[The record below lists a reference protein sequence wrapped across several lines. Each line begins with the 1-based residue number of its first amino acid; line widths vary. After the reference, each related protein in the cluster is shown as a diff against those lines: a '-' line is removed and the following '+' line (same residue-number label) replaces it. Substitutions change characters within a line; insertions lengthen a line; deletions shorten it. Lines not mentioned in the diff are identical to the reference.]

1 MPPPSF
7 PSFPSLIHPHERIL
21 RGVQAIWATAVSQH
35 AKGALVAGV
44 VCFACLAGHVLL
56 DGVGSPDGLCAA
68 VTAAFGI
75 SGISGII
82 SGLPLFPI
90 ILVTATGVAVTTL
103 EKSTG
108 MVPHARAR
116 APTPT
121 RTIRRSDPRRQR
133 QRRSPSGE
141 DDLRNATVAVLK
153 QMLRAQGLR
162 VSGNKPELI
171 ERLVAA
177 IGEGGDRG

>member
-1 MPPPSF
+1 M
-7 PSFPSLIHPHERIL
+7 
-21 RGVQAIWATAVSQH
+21 QAIWATAASQH

-75 SGISGII
+75 SGIIG
-82 SGLPLFPI
+82 GLPLFPI
-90 ILVTATGVAVTTL
+90 ILVTATGVAVTRL
-103 EKSTG
+103 EKSTPVAVTR
-108 MVPHARAR
+108 MVPPHARAR